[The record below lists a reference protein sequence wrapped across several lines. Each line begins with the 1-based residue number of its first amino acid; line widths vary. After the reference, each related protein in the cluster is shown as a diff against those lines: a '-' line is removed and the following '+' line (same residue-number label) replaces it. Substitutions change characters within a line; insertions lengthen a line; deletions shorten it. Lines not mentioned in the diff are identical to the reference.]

1 VKRSFTFIYHGEE
14 IDVTA
19 ERQGDTVTIERDG
32 VPYTV
37 ALVPKAFPVD
47 NSPSIA
53 SSAAAS
59 SGTREARPTVVHGM
73 KARAD
78 EGASAAGNTLSEHN
92 TGGNNEAGNNEAGE
106 AGEVPAPMT
115 GVIKEILVAPG
126 DSVEEGEK
134 LMIMEAMKMDIEV
147 SAFSGGSVQK
157 IHVQQNENV
166 KEGQPLVL
174 IG

>member
-1 VKRSFTFIYHGEE
+1 MKRSFTFIYQGEE

-37 ALVPKAFPVD
+37 ALVPKAVPAD
-47 NSPSIA
+47 NSLSMA

-59 SGTREARPTVVHGM
+59 SGTREARPTEVHGT

-78 EGASAAGNTLSEHN
+78 EGASAAGNT
-92 TGGNNEAGNNEAGE
+92 EAGGAGD
-106 AGEVPAPMT
+106 VPAPMT
-115 GVIKEILVAPG
+115 GVIKEILVTPG

-147 SAFSGGSVQK
+147 SAFNRGTVREV
-157 IHVQQNENV
+157 HVQQNENV